1 MAKFAIITN
10 GRTVPI
16 NVVGNMSWG
25 GQQSVVIYE
34 SPGTNAGTVLLTG
47 RTTRKRVLNGRIL
60 RVADLDLA
68 DIKRFFDEIR
78 DSGEVITLISP
89 IDDGATDQYVITDFN
104 GQVLEGIESYLPFT
118 MELTEY
124 RQANIKKARV
134 NLIAFEPAERVRTL
148 IEQRGITPT

>member
-1 MAKFAIITN
+1 MAKFAIIVN
-10 GRTVPI
+10 GTTIPI
-16 NVVGNMSWG
+16 HVVGNMSWG

-60 RVADLDLA
+60 RTGGLDLA
-68 DIKRFFDEIR
+68 DIKRFFDETR
-78 DSGEVITLISP
+78 DDGEIITLISP

-124 RQANIKKARV
+124 RQANVKKSRV
-134 NLIAFEPAERVRTL
+134 NLIAFEPAESIRQL
-148 IEQRGITPT
+148 IRDRGITPT